1 MFISIE
7 EKKRIFDKI
16 DGLTSHNERLATEI
30 LVLKAKVKVLE
41 AKPAPVVK
49 PKKPKTADQKA
60 KQREYMRKYV
70 ARKKAEKLALE
81 QK

>member
-49 PKKPKTADQKA
+49 PKKPKTLAQKA